1 MSLTQ
6 VDQQAPEVRLEDERG
21 DARLS
26 DYWSEGSAVL
36 IFLRHFG

>member
-1 MSLTQ
+1 MSSTALEM
-6 VDQQAPEVRLEDERG
+6 QAPELRLEDERG

-26 DYWSEGSAVL
+26 AFWSESSAVL

>member
-1 MSLTQ
+1 MGLTQ
-6 VDQQAPEVRLEDERG
+6 LEKQAPELRLEAERG

-26 DYWSEGSAVL
+26 DYWSERSAVL